1 MSVLSTSLLDSLSF
15 WLLLGRGCSP
25 LLVPMGWS
33 ILECLGEPGEAVP
46 IMGGGMKRCTHT
58 SDKRGLGKWGHRLGV
73 SWGPRW
79 PAGLSIG
86 WDWDRW
92 S

>member
-1 MSVLSTSLLDSLSF
+1 M
-15 WLLLGRGCSP
+15 
-25 LLVPMGWS
+25 PMGWS
-33 ILECLGEPGEAVP
+33 ILECLGELGEAVS
-46 IMGGGMKRCTHT
+46 IVGGSMKRCTHT
-58 SDKRGLGKWGHRLGV
+58 SDDKRGLGKWGHGLRV

-86 WDWDRW
+86 WDWDGW